1 MSDVRPRT
9 SKEVMERRGF
19 MVVLALV
26 SLAFVMVIL
35 PFWSAIFWACVMSLL
50 FNPLQRRLTLK
61 FKGRRSLAAFVT
73 LMTGLVLVVLPVIA
87 ILFGFIREG
96 VDLYQS
102 IESEEISPAA
112 ILERIGNAVPIIP
125 ELMQRFGI
133 DTGNLREYLSTSAVS
148 LSRLLSQEALS
159 LGRNTVSFTLGLGMM
174 LYLSFFLLRDGELI
188 VSWMR
193 SALPMSDDR
202 RHLLFSKFVE
212 VSRATVK
219 GNLVVAIVQGALGG
233 LIFWILDISGVLLWA
248 VIMALLSLVPAVGAS
263 LVWAPMAIYLYA
275 TGEWISATVLV
286 AYGAV
291 VIGLADNVLRPILV
305 GRDTKLP
312 DYLVLFST
320 LGGIS
325 LLGINGFVIGPL
337 IAALFISF
345 WTTFAEEFNSSS

>member
-26 SLAFVMVIL
+26 SLAFVLVIL

-50 FNPLQRRLTLK
+50 FNPLQRRLVQRLN
-61 FKGRRSLAAFVT
+61 GRHSLAAFIT
-73 LMTGLVLVVLPVIA
+73 LITGLILVVIPVIA

-96 VDLYQS
+96 VGLYQS
-102 IESEEISPAA
+102 IESREINPAA

-125 ELMQRFGI
+125 ELMQRFGV
-133 DTGNLREYLSTSAVS
+133 DTSNLREYLSNSAIS

-174 LYLSFFLLRDGELI
+174 LYLSFFLLRDGESI

-193 SALPMSDDR
+193 NALPMSDDR
-202 RHLLFSKFVE
+202 RQLLFSKFVE

-233 LIFWILDISGVLLWA
+233 LIFWILGISAALLWA
-248 VIMALLSLVPAVGAS
+248 VIMAFLSLVPAVGAS
-263 LVWAPMAIYLYA
+263 LVWIPMAVYLYA
-275 TGEWISATVLV
+275 TGSWVEATVLV
-286 AYGAV
+286 IYGAV
-291 VIGLADNVLRPILV
+291 IIGLADNVLRPILV

-337 IAALFISF
+337 IAALFLSF
-345 WTTFAEEFNSSS
+345 WATFAEEFNSSS

>member
-1 MSDVRPRT
+1 MSDVKPKST
-9 SKEVMERRGF
+9 KEVMERRGF
-19 MVVLALV
+19 MAVLALV

-35 PFWSAIFWACVMSLL
+35 PFWSAIFWACIMSLL
-50 FNPLQRRLTLK
+50 FNPLQRRLVQRLN
-61 FKGRRSLAAFVT
+61 GRKSLAAFIT
-73 LMTGLVLVVLPVIA
+73 LLIGLVLVVIPVIA

-102 IESEEISPAA
+102 IESREINPAA

-125 ELMQRFGI
+125 DLMQRFGI
-133 DTGNLREYLSTSAVS
+133 DTSNLREYLSNSAIS
-148 LSRLLSQEALS
+148 LSRLISQEALN

-174 LYLSFFLLRDGELI
+174 LYLSFFLLRDGESI

-193 SALPMSDDR
+193 NALPMSDDR
-202 RHLLFSKFVE
+202 RQLLFNKFVE

-233 LIFWILDISGVLLWA
+233 LIFWILDISAALLWA
-248 VIMALLSLVPAVGAS
+248 VIMAFLSLVPAVGAS
-263 LVWAPMAIYLYA
+263 LVWIPMAIYLYA
-275 TGEWISATVLV
+275 TGSWIEATTLV
-286 AYGAV
+286 IYGAV

-337 IAALFISF
+337 IAALFLSF
-345 WTTFAEEFNSSS
+345 WSTFAEEFNSSS